1 MGKKI
6 KIIVSTAI
14 ILFLVGLASHN
25 EITKGSIKKE
35 SVENKAI
42 YQLHK

>member
-6 KIIVSTAI
+6 KIFVSAAI

-25 EITKGSIKKE
+25 EITKGSNKKE
-35 SVENKAI
+35 SVENKTI
-42 YQLHK
+42 HQSHK